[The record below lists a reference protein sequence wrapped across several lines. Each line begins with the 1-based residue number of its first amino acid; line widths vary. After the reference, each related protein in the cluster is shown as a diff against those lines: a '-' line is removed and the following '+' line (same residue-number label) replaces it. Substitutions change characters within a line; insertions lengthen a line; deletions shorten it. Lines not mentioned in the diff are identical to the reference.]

1 MASIPLPAL
10 DIKTQGE
17 GPLAQYAQLQQI
29 KNAQVGNQLQQTEVQ
44 QRQQALADQQATTK
58 AMKEWDGKNP
68 DDLPPLVLKHG
79 GSSTAVFGLKN
90 TILDWKTKA
99 ATLDKDQ
106 LDNMNKHNE
115 IVAGHFEAVK
125 NADDKQAAYTAATQ
139 DLLQKGLAKPGQFPE
154 QYPGD
159 DWLDLQEKQHM
170 GQKAIVE
177 QAQKDKELQQ
187 KGQQLDI
194 QTKEFQAK
202 MPGGA
207 QENPEQKYIRLQSQ
221 QGQGQ
226 QLSDADKSW
235 VAGYEKNKKMVPLL
249 QVGIANNTGAGKP
262 AADVAKQFGMSPE
275 AFDQA
280 AEKYYQ
286 SGALPPIGR
295 GAQGPALNKAIMN
308 RTAELHAGQSLA
320 EGSAEYKAN
329 AESLK
334 KLQGNLD
341 AVSAFEKT
349 ANKNLDLFTSLAQ
362 KAINTGIPLLN
373 APLRSGAKLLAGS
386 EDQLALDAARQVAV
400 NEIAKV
406 TSSPALTGVLS
417 DNARK
422 EVEAFI
428 PENAT
433 FGQALKVAK
442 VLRQDMNNRH
452 ESYNEQIADIK
463 SRMGGKA
470 GGGSAT
476 TNTPARPAGATHTGI
491 GSVDKKKHW
500 LDKDQNDLGVA
511 E

>member
-29 KNAQVGNQLQQTEVQ
+29 KNAQQQSQLVGTEVQ

-106 LDNMNKHNE
+106 LDNLNKTNE
-115 IVAGHFEAVK
+115 IIAGHFEAVK
-125 NADDKQAAYTAATQ
+125 NADDKQSAYTAATQ

-170 GQKAIVE
+170 GQKAIVD
-177 QAQKDKELQQ
+177 QAQKDKEIAQ
-187 KGQQLDI
+187 KKEQLDLEGKKFLAT
-194 QTKEFQAK
+194 Q
-202 MPGGA
+202 PGGA
-207 QENPEQKYIRLQSQ
+207 EENPEQRFIRLKAKQN
-221 QGQGQ
+221 QGLPLTDEEKAQLKATGQ
-226 QLSDADKSW
+226 YKELIPAF
-235 VAGYEKNKKMVPLL
+235 NFNL
-249 QVGIANNTGAGKP
+249 QNQTGGGGTP
-262 AADVAKQFGMSPE
+262 AEVAKKFGMSPE

-286 SGALPPIGR
+286 TGTLPSIGR
-295 GAQGPALNKAIMN
+295 GLQGLALNKAIMN
-308 RTAELHAGQSLA
+308 RTAELHKGESLG
-320 EGSAEYKAN
+320 EGTAEYKAN

-341 AVSAFEKT
+341 SVSAFEKT
-349 ANKNLDLFTSLAQ
+349 AIKNLDMFNDLA
-362 KAINTGIPLLN
+362 KKVTDSGIPILN
-373 APLRSGAKLLAGS
+373 APLRSAASLLGS
-386 EDQLALDAARQVAV
+386 KDQAAFDAARQVAV

-406 TSSPALTGVLS
+406 TSSPGLSGVLS
-417 DNARK
+417 DSARK
-422 EVEAFI
+422 EVESFI
-428 PENAT
+428 PEKAT
-433 FGQALKVAK
+433 VGQIVKLSETLKK
-442 VLRQDMNNRH
+442 DMANRH
-452 ESYNEQIADIK
+452 ESYDQQIADIK
-463 SRMGGKA
+463 SRMGGKS
-470 GGGSAT
+470 GGGSAN
-476 TNTPARPAGATHTGI
+476 TNLPARPAGATHTGI

-500 LDKDQNDLGVA
+500 LDAQGKDLGVA